1 MIFQSIRIKEGL
13 YERTFRFTS
22 GVNLIF
28 SKENSRGKT
37 TLLRFMLYSLGYSI
51 PNTRNIQFD
60 RCEVETHLLCEKAG
74 DVLLT
79 RLSKDY
85 IEVAVEKEK
94 NTYILPDQL
103 HELHEILFGTANTDI
118 LNNLLGAIYAD
129 QEKGWTLLNR
139 GTAIGSIRFNI
150 EELIR
155 GLSGCD
161 CTDLICR
168 EKQISRE
175 LGKYRQMFS
184 IAKYRES
191 VIEESGTLVVDDYAV
206 ESDAALAQLRIRQKA
221 LQRELKRID
230 KALADNKRFYRF
242 IAEMKLVIQGPDGSY
257 IPVTEENIV
266 GLTDTVDFLAAKRK
280 MVSSDLSEILRQL
293 SRYQKEQETEAQ
305 QLEFFQSETMLEI
318 FDKRLAAVPINA
330 IAIDKEIKRLE
341 KVLKSIR
348 QEISRKTKSD
358 SGIIQSLYDNM
369 VKYAAE
375 LGVGNSETIA
385 SNYLFTSNLK
395 ELSGAVLHKTVFA
408 FRLAYILEIQKALGI
423 KLPLLLDSPS
433 GKEVDPENI
442 QLMVDILKRDFS
454 DNQLII
460 ASIFHYDFDD
470 VNVIEIKNRLIEN
483 AEN

>member
-13 YERTFRFTS
+13 YERTFRFAS

-85 IEVAVEKEK
+85 IEVAIEKETT
-94 NTYILPDQL
+94 TYILPDQL
-103 HELHEILFGTANTDI
+103 HELHEILFGTANADI
-118 LNNLLGAIYAD
+118 LNNILGAIYAD

-161 CTDLICR
+161 CADLIRR
-168 EKQISRE
+168 ENQISRE

-206 ESDAALAQLRIRQKA
+206 ESDAAIAQLRIRQKA
-221 LQRELKRID
+221 LQHELKRID
-230 KALADNKRFYRF
+230 KALTDNKRFYRF
-242 IAEMKLVIQGPDGSY
+242 IAEMKLVIQGPDGLY
-257 IPVTEENIV
+257 IPVTQENIV
-266 GLTDTVDFLAAKRK
+266 GLTDTMDFLATKRK

-293 SRYQKEQETEAQ
+293 SRYQKEQETEGQ
-305 QLEFFQSETMLEI
+305 QLEFFQSEKHAGDL
-318 FDKRLAAVPINA
+318 R
-330 IAIDKEIKRLE
+330 
-341 KVLKSIR
+341 
-348 QEISRKTKSD
+348 
-358 SGIIQSLYDNM
+358 
-369 VKYAAE
+369 
-375 LGVGNSETIA
+375 
-385 SNYLFTSNLK
+385 
-395 ELSGAVLHKTVFA
+395 
-408 FRLAYILEIQKALGI
+408 
-423 KLPLLLDSPS
+423 
-433 GKEVDPENI
+433 
-442 QLMVDILKRDFS
+442 
-454 DNQLII
+454 
-460 ASIFHYDFDD
+460 
-470 VNVIEIKNRLIEN
+470 
-483 AEN
+483 